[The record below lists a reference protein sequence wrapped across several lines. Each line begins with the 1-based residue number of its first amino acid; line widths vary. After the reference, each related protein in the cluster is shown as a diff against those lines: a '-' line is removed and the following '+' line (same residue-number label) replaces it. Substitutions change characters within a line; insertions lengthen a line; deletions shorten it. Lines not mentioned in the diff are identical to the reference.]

1 MTILSRVVLAGLA
14 CASLGAGAAQ
24 AQAAGSDANTGGRF
38 MHAGKCV
45 VTLGFAGECDKDTAT
60 PKKRAAST
68 TVDTSTRGRFV
79 HASECVITVGFAG
92 GCDKDVRSG
101 SVTAASAPSD
111 TAAPSKRADATPDTS
126 TRHQFLHAGKCVVT
140 LGFGGN
146 CDNK

>member
-1 MTILSRVVLAGLA
+1 LA
-14 CASLGAGAAQ
+14 CASLGAAGAAQ

-45 VTLGFAGECDKDTAT
+45 VTLGFAGNCDVDAAS
-60 PKKRAAST
+60 PKRADRPAKAQT
-68 TVDTSTRGRFV
+68 AADTSTRHRFV

-92 GCDKDVRSG
+92 GCDKDPRPG
-101 SVTAASAPSD
+101 SVPTTASAPSD
-111 TAAPSKRADATPDTS
+111 AVSPPAPSKHADATPDTS